1 MPIKRNEKKSNFE
14 FSEKILNDHLSP
26 MKRTAKGMGI
36 FRFNQAHIHVV
47 HSREMALTRSPH
59 THTGLQPKQ
68 TQHENNLIVLA
79 E

>member
-14 FSEKILNDHLSP
+14 FSEKMLNDRLST

-59 THTGLQPKQ
+59 TGLQPKQ